1 MKQGT
6 EACGGRSYAA
16 GDVVKF
22 KIVMD
27 HKPHL
32 KEVRLVFAH
41 ESEEHALI
49 VAKVEPHPRL
59 DIAAKSSRRSNLVA
73 EITIPRGRPS
83 GVYRL
88 VRIGYETAGGRLGH
102 LSKGEGLPEASLL
115 TFEVSRE
122 PAEEPN
128 VVEVAF
134 AVGD

>member
-41 ESEEHALI
+41 ESEEHAVI

-73 EITIPRGRPS
+73 EITIPAVDHPEFTDSSGSATRP
-83 GVYRL
+83 
-88 VRIGYETAGGRLGH
+88 
-102 LSKGEGLPEASLL
+102 PE
-115 TFEVSRE
+115 
-122 PAEEPN
+122 
-128 VVEVAF
+128 
-134 AVGD
+134 VGWDT